1 MEKIGHRGAKGYVA
15 ENTLASI
22 NKAIAL
28 RADAIEVDVHIC
40 KTGELVVLHDKTI
53 DRTTTGEGFIRKI
66 TLTELRNIN
75 SEGNPIPLLEEVLEL
90 CSGKCMVHVELKG
103 KGTAKK
109 VADLIEKF
117 VDQGKYN
124 YQQIYVSSFVKKRLM
139 KIRKQNAN
147 IQLGIIIAKKNSK
160 ALKVAVKNGFEAI
173 YVHHKQVKSY
183 WVRIAKLKKLKIYV
197 WTVNKPKK
205 IKKIRNL
212 EVQGIISDFPDRL
225 C

>member
-15 ENTLASI
+15 ENTIASI

-28 RADAIEVDVHIC
+28 KVDAIEVDVHVC
-40 KTGELVVLHDKTI
+40 KTGELIVLHDETI
-53 DRTTTGEGFIRKI
+53 DRTTTGVGKIRKI
-66 TLTELRNIN
+66 TLKKLRTIN
-75 SEGNPIPLLEEVLEL
+75 SQGYPIPLLEEVLEL
-90 CSGKCMVHVELKG
+90 CSGKCKVHIELKG
-103 KGTAKK
+103 KGTAVK
-109 VADLIEKF
+109 VAHLIEKF
-117 VDQGKYN
+117 VAQGKYD
-124 YQQIYVSSFVKKRLM
+124 YQQIYVSSFVKKRLI

-147 IQLGIIIAKKNSK
+147 IQLGIIVIEKNSK

-173 YVHHKQVKSY
+173 YVHHKQMKLY
-183 WVRIAKLKKLKIYV
+183 WVRIAKLKQLKIYV

-205 IKKIRNL
+205 INKIKKL